1 MKKPKFA
8 VTADY
13 SDKFHFF
20 GSSVGAWCAKAT
32 LDEVVAS
39 MKRDGL
45 SFSVFYVPLPLSAD
59 YGINYFKPVVPG
71 AVFLGCWEPVKGAA

>member
-1 MKKPKFA
+1 
-8 VTADY
+8 
-13 SDKFHFF
+13 
-20 GSSVGAWCAKAT
+20 
-32 LDEVVAS
+32 